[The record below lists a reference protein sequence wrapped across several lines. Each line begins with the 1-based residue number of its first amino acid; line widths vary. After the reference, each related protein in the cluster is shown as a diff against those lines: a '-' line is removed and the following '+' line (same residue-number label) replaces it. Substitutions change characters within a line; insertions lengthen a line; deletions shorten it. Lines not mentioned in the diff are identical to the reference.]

1 MPLHRPPS
9 PRRARNG
16 RLAVDA
22 AADRHRRAAALL
34 RDQRLARTPID
45 PLPADCRPRDETDG
59 YAVQEALHE
68 LLTGA
73 GLGRVAGHKIGCTT
87 PVMQVYLGIKNP
99 CAGGVHAATVHDGHA
114 RVRHRCYVR
123 VGVECEIAVRL
134 GADLGP
140 GDAPFDRARV
150 AASVEAVLAAMEIVD
165 DRYRD
170 YRTLDVPTLIADDFF
185 NAGCVLGPPITRWR
199 DLDLPALTGVTRLNG
214 VEVGRGEGRAV
225 MGHPFEALAWL
236 ANLRARLGLRLRAGE
251 FVLLGSVVET
261 RWIGFG
267 DEVAVAIE
275 GLGEVRAT
283 FED

>member
-1 MPLHRPPS
+1 MDP
-9 PRRARNG
+9 
-16 RLAVDA
+16 V
-22 AADRHRRAAALL
+22 ADRHRRAAALL

-45 PLPADCRPRDETDG
+45 SLPPDCRPRDEPDG
-59 YAVQEALHE
+59 YAVQGALHE
-68 LLTGA
+68 LLAGA
-73 GLGRVAGHKIGCTT
+73 GLGSVAGHKIGCTT
-87 PVMQVYLGIKNP
+87 AVMQAYLGIKNP
-99 CAGGVHAATVHDGHA
+99 CAGGVHATTVHNGHA
-114 RVRHRCYVR
+114 RVRHGDYVR

-140 GDAPFDRARV
+140 AGAPFDRVRV

-185 NAGCVLGPPITRWR
+185 NAGCVLGLPIARWR

-214 VEVGRGEGRAV
+214 AEVGRGEGRAV

-236 ANLRARLGLRLRAGE
+236 ANLRARLGLGLRARE

-261 RWIGFG
+261 RWVGPG

-275 GLGEVRAT
+275 GLGEVRAA
-283 FED
+283 FGR

>member
-1 MPLHRPPS
+1 MD
-9 PRRARNG
+9 
-16 RLAVDA
+16 AV
-22 AADRHRRAAALL
+22 ADRHRRAAVLL

-45 PLPADCRPRDETDG
+45 PLPPDCRPRDEPDG
-59 YAVQEALHE
+59 YAVQDVLHE
-68 LLTGA
+68 LLAGA
-73 GLGRVAGHKIGCTT
+73 GLGPVAGHKIGCTT
-87 PVMQVYLGIKNP
+87 AVMQAYLGIENP
-99 CAGGVHAATVHDGHA
+99 CAGGVHATTVHEGHA
-114 RVRHRCYVR
+114 RVRHRDYVR

-140 GDAPFDRARV
+140 AGAPFDRVRV

-214 VEVGRGEGRAV
+214 AEAGRGEGRAV

-236 ANLRARLGLRLRAGE
+236 ANLRARLGLGLRAGE

-261 RWIGFG
+261 RWVEPG

-283 FED
+283 FRA